1 MEIRILRYF
10 VETAREGNITRAAQ
24 RLHVTQPTMSRQLKE
39 LEEELGQ
46 KLFIRSNYAL
56 RLTEA
61 GMLLRKRAEDI
72 LDMVDKTES
81 EFKMLDDT
89 AGGEIYI
96 GCPES
101 ESLKYLAK
109 ALKRVQAQHPN
120 VRCNITSGN
129 SEDISERLDKGLLD
143 FAIVMEYVN
152 QLKYNF
158 LEIPAHDTWGVF
170 MRKDAPLAKRK
181 SLKLKELYNLPLI
194 CSRQNMEQ
202 NFAQWFGKKAER
214 LNIVATYNLF
224 YNASIL
230 VREGIGYAIAYDKL
244 AHTGEDSN
252 ATFIPLEDVPVSEMK
267 IIWKKYQVFTPAAQL
282 LLTELQNEFARP
294 REAHTG

>member
-39 LEEELGQ
+39 LEDELGQ
-46 KLFIRSNYAL
+46 KLFIRTNYSM
-56 RLTEA
+56 RLTDA

-72 LDMVDKTES
+72 LSMVDKTES

-89 AGGEIYI
+89 AGGEIFI

-101 ESLKYLAK
+101 DSLKFLAK
-109 ALKRVQAQHPN
+109 ALKRVQKNHPN
-120 VRCNITSGN
+120 IRCNITSGN
-129 SEDISERLDKGLLD
+129 SADITERLDKGLLD

-152 QLKYNF
+152 QLKYNY
-158 LEIPAHDTWGVF
+158 LQIPARDIWGVF
-170 MRKDAPLAKRK
+170 MRKDAPLASRK
-181 SLKLKELYNLPLI
+181 SLRLSDLYDLPLI

-202 NFAQWFGKKAER
+202 NFSQWFGDKANR

-230 VREGIGYAIAYDKL
+230 AHEGLGYAIAYDKL
-244 AHTGEDSN
+244 GNTGPDSDMV
-252 ATFIPLEDVPVSEMK
+252 FVPLSDVPVSDMK
-267 IIWKKYQVFTPAAQL
+267 IIWKKNQVFTPAASL
-282 LLTELQNEFARP
+282 LLEALQE
-294 REAHTG
+294 ESGEKTVS

>member
-1 MEIRILRYF
+1 
-10 VETAREGNITRAAQ
+10 
-24 RLHVTQPTMSRQLKE
+24 
-39 LEEELGQ
+39 
-46 KLFIRSNYAL
+46 
-56 RLTEA
+56 
-61 GMLLRKRAEDI
+61 
-72 LDMVDKTES
+72 
-81 EFKMLDDT
+81 
-89 AGGEIYI
+89 
-96 GCPES
+96 
-101 ESLKYLAK
+101 
-109 ALKRVQAQHPN
+109 
-120 VRCNITSGN
+120 
-129 SEDISERLDKGLLD
+129 
-143 FAIVMEYVN
+143 
-152 QLKYNF
+152 
-158 LEIPAHDTWGVF
+158 

-244 AHTGEDSN
+244 AHTGTDSN